1 MIIQSPQQGMKE
13 TKIFIHIMKIE
24 NMETFIVEKDKPELK
39 NSILIEGLP
48 GVGLVGKI
56 AVDYMISEL
65 KAKKFAD
72 LYSPY
77 MPHQALIKR
86 KSEVELIKNEFYYY
100 RGKKDIIFLAG
111 EAQAVDIFGH
121 YEITS
126 KILDYVEKY
135 DVHDIFNLG
144 GFATKEGG
152 NRVFGA
158 VTDPKIVKKYEKLN
172 ITFMREGSIV
182 GAAGLLLG
190 MGRLKGLK
198 GVCLL
203 GECPGYLVAPK
214 AAKAVLEV
222 ITKILDIE
230 MNFEKLDERVKKTEE
245 FLENIKLLETTE
257 EKSIKEDYIG

>member
-1 MIIQSPQQGMKE
+1 
-13 TKIFIHIMKIE
+13 MKIK
-24 NMETFIVEKDKPELK
+24 NMETFIIETANPKLK
-39 NSILIEGLP
+39 ESVLIEGLP

-65 KAKKFAD
+65 KAQKFAD

-86 KSEVELIKNEFYYY
+86 KSELELIKNEFYYY
-100 RGKKDIIFLAG
+100 KGKKDIIFLAG
-111 EAQAVDIFGH
+111 EAQAVDVFGH

-126 KILDYVEKY
+126 KILDYVKKY
-135 DVHDIFNLG
+135 DVQNIFTLG

-152 NRVFGA
+152 NKVFGA
-158 VTDPKIVKKYEKLN
+158 VTDPKTVKKYKKLN
-172 ITFMREGSIV
+172 ITFMRDGSIV

-190 MGRLKGLK
+190 MGKLRGLN

-214 AAKAVLEV
+214 GAKAVLEV
-222 ITKILDIE
+222 ITQILGIE
-230 MNFEKLDERVKKTEE
+230 MNFEKLDERVKKTEK
-245 FLENIKLLETTE
+245 FLENIKLLEGTE
-257 EKSIKEDYIG
+257 EKKIEEGYIG